1 MSVNVFG
8 DLPQKN
14 HTSTG
19 GDEAVFSLWSVEW
32 GFFSPPNNCV
42 QNLIPNKPK
51 RKRRKSVSLLFFSH
65 PVKCWA
71 SLVIYCGGT
80 DIFFGSPKLVPLKGR
95 FWMTELAHN
104 SPFGSASAPP
114 TFSPPQKRGRDLNN
128 RSPNLKSEP
137 VSLST
142 PPVILLGKTQ
152 RILYVWVS
160 FAHKP

>member
-1 MSVNVFG
+1 M
-8 DLPQKN
+8 
-14 HTSTG
+14 
-19 GDEAVFSLWSVEW
+19 FSETYPKKTTRVLEEMKLFFLWSVELRV
-32 GFFSPPNNCV
+32 FSPPNNCV

-51 RKRRKSVSLLFFSH
+51 RKRRKSVSLLFFPH

-104 SPFGSASAPP
+104 SPFGFASAPP
-114 TFSPPQKRGRDLNN
+114 TFPKKKKRGRDLNN

-142 PPVILLGKTQ
+142 PPAILLGKTQ